1 MSKPS
6 FMKGGMVA
14 SPSSGKAT
22 YASTS
27 TGKQERPL
35 PASAINPGSTGNSA
49 RPRVNN
55 SASFQYGCF
64 CNKRGQ

>member
-6 FMKGGMVA
+6 FMNGGMVA
-14 SPSSGKAT
+14 SPSPGKAT

-27 TGKQERPL
+27 TGKQERPR
-35 PASAINPGSTGNSA
+35 PASAVNPGSAGNSV
-49 RPRVNN
+49 RPRV
-55 SASFQYGCF
+55 SVRSSIQDGCF